1 MFLKMLGLHSHF
13 DSFVWFRNFIL
24 SLWNKDV
31 SRILPLSDCG
41 VYDTPLVDESPRAS
55 LVRDI
60 YAFLDQ
66 SVSSRILSLFLGLIS
81 ERLWSDSLLFKLLNF
96 SSPKC

>member
-1 MFLKMLGLHSHF
+1 M
-13 DSFVWFRNFIL
+13 WCRNFIL

-41 VYDTPLVDESPRAS
+41 VSDIPMADESTHAS

-66 SVSSRILSLFLGLIS
+66 CVSSGILIQF
-81 ERLWSDSLLFKLLNF
+81 
-96 SSPKC
+96 